1 MFHLKQSPSTNNS
14 TSIFQITLIKN
25 VHGFWKF
32 LFKVG
37 EKRNRK
43 RRGRRL
49 SYQKGTFSRGR
60 KFGIVLITHRLRV
73 SAGSEENIKVKEGKN
88 LTMKGIQSG
97 ETFSRKKRWSGTE
110 C

>member
-14 TSIFQITLIKN
+14 TLVFQITLIKN

-32 LFKVG
+32 LFKLG
-37 EKRNRK
+37 EKRNKK

-60 KFGIVLITHRLRV
+60 KFGIVFITHRLRV
-73 SAGSEENIKVKEGKN
+73 AAGSEENIRMKEGKKPN
-88 LTMKGIQSG
+88 NEGDI
-97 ETFSRKKRWSGTE
+97 E
-110 C
+110 